1 MARFIH
7 LDAASLD
14 ATALLAS
21 GEGDPIA
28 PYRNLT
34 DAALRAM
41 EAKGQLGRFIAEG
54 PLVVREALVRSRE
67 EVDAGRPALIQSLLV
82 DALAMDAHR
91 DVLALVPEGVPIYAV
106 ARDVVQGIVGF
117 QFHRGILACGVRPP
131 DHDWRALAREASAL
145 VVLENLANHDNV
157 GSIFRSV
164 AALAGRSAGILITHG
179 TCDPLYRKSL
189 RVSIGHALRI
199 RFARIETWPDS
210 LGELAAMG
218 FAPLALTP
226 SAAADDVAQVGR
238 RLAGR
243 PMLLVGAEGPGLCEA
258 TMRHPAVGLA
268 RIPMAPGVDSL
279 NAGVAAAVAMSHL
292 MRPSSAER
300 FGNGWVTGS

>member
-7 LDAASLD
+7 LDAQSFRAPV
-14 ATALLAS
+14 A
-21 GEGDPIA
+21 GEDPLA

-41 EAKGQLGRFIAEG
+41 EAQGQLGRFIAEG
-54 PLVVREALVRSRE
+54 PLVVREALLRSRE
-67 EVDAGRPALIQSLLV
+67 EVAAGRPALIQSLLV
-82 DALAMDAHR
+82 DALALEAHR
-91 DVLALVPEGVPIYAV
+91 EVLAMVPGEVPIYAV
-106 ARDVVQGIVGF
+106 ARDIVQEIVGF
-117 QFHRGILACGVRPP
+117 QFHRGILACGVRPA
-131 DHDWRALAREASAL
+131 DHDWRAVARDASAL

-164 AALAGRSAGILITHG
+164 AALAGRTAAILITHG

-199 RFARIETWPDS
+199 RFARIETWPEA
-210 LGELAAMG
+210 LTELAQMG
-218 FAPLALTP
+218 FSPIALTP
-226 SAAADDVAQVGR
+226 NPAAADLATVGVH
-238 RLAGR
+238 LSGR
-243 PMLLVGAEGPGLCEA
+243 PLLLVGTEGPGLCEA

-279 NAGVAAAVAMSHL
+279 NAGVATAVAMSHL
-292 MRPSSAER
+292 MRPNE
-300 FGNGWVTGS
+300 